1 VDAEAVDQGRTDA
14 ELLAAHVAGDPEA
27 FGELFSRHRDRLWA
41 VALRTT
47 GDPETAADGLQEGLV
62 AAFRRA
68 GSFRGDAAVTT
79 WLHRVIVNAC
89 LDRLRAAKV
98 RRADPLPDD
107 LDDAGRG
114 SVVTANDGSDE
125 HLDPAEHNL
134 RNEQRAL
141 VLAAL
146 QQLPGEQRAA
156 LVLVDME
163 GYTVAEVAEILDC
176 AEGTVKSRCARGRG
190 KLAVL
195 LRPLLADDT
204 ADTDETLPTSL
215 TGNPDTVPDVGSL
228 NRRGPPADPA
238 VDAV

>member
-1 VDAEAVDQGRTDA
+1 
-14 ELLAAHVAGDPEA
+14 
-27 FGELFSRHRDRLWA
+27 
-41 VALRTT
+41 
-47 GDPETAADGLQEGLV
+47 
-62 AAFRRA
+62 
-68 GSFRGDAAVTT
+68 
-79 WLHRVIVNAC
+79 VIVNAC

-176 AEGTVKSRCARGRG
+176 AEGTVKSRCARGRA